1 MKQIFTIILLALCFS
16 LSAQLGTFN
25 SELLQKK
32 VLNKTIKLPYLSTTS
47 YYGYIDPNQEPD
59 EIKEGKS
66 FFYLYVWIPIAV
78 PELGIRMVSPIP
90 AKMNPKKDDFT
101 SDIFIENQSER
112 EKYFDTWISLEKASN
127 VISKELAVNNFDSHQ
142 WNQIAYNDDSSELP
156 AQPSG
161 SKYNSLLRKVS
172 DLNDPLNAL
181 TIGLYRIG
189 FTTYKRGVVEGSF
202 IAEIGSNIKIPG
214 VKIVSSIEDLIE

>member
-1 MKQIFTIILLALCFS
+1 MKQFYTILLLSLCFS

-32 VLNKTIKLPYLSTTS
+32 VLKKTIKLPYLSTTS
-47 YYGYIDPNQEPD
+47 YYGYIDPSQEPD
-59 EIKEGKS
+59 EIREGKS
-66 FFYLYVWIPIAV
+66 FFYLYIWIPIAI

-127 VISKELAVNNFDSHQ
+127 VISKELAVNNFNSHQ

-161 SKYNSLLRKVS
+161 NKYNSVLRKTS

-181 TIGLYRIG
+181 TLGLYRIG